1 MRLGKYIGVRQKVYG
16 KYVKRHLGKYGKN
29 MENPPKI
36 CRHWNGST
44 LIIVNFSSINQLFWG
59 SRGNSH
65 MEHIWKSD
73 QHPLRYDFSQRNAFC

>member
-29 MENPPKI
+29 MEHPLKI

-44 LIIVNFSSINQLFWG
+44 LITYYCQFY
-59 SRGNSH
+59 
-65 MEHIWKSD
+65 
-73 QHPLRYDFSQRNAFC
+73 QH